1 MFGSSG
7 DVEARQDPLLASHTA
22 ATYTQCM
29 ALNSPRT
36 ITVQFPPHLARW
48 VPVIPFLIFALW
60 LVFTSYYTIPAESVG
75 VVLRFGKFEAIRDP
89 GLHFKLPFGI
99 DEILPVAV
107 KRQQKHEF
115 GFATPGATSPYQFT
129 NEQDRE
135 RNMVTGDLNTAL
147 VEWVVQYRLVV
158 PKDYLFS
165 VRRPEETLR
174 DLSESIMREII
185 GDRTVDEVITIGR
198 QDIENSSLLRLREVV
213 KEFQLGIAVDQVQL
227 KNINPPREVQT
238 SFNEVNKAKQD
249 RENMMNIANG
259 EYNKVVP
266 RASGE
271 AEQKI
276 SVAEGYKLKRV
287 NEALGDVSA
296 FNAVLAEY
304 LKAPDVTRTRIY
316 LETMADVL
324 PQVRERVI
332 VDDKITQLL
341 PMLPGVGQKGGARK

>member
-1 MFGSSG
+1 M
-7 DVEARQDPLLASHTA
+7 P
-22 ATYTQCM
+22 
-29 ALNSPRT
+29 LNSPRT
-36 ITVQFPPHLARW
+36 IVVQFPPNLARW
-48 VPVIPFLIFALW
+48 LPLVPVLIVVLW
-60 LVFTSYYTIPAESVG
+60 LVFTSWYTIPAESVG
-75 VVLRFGKFEAIRDP
+75 VVLRFGHFEDIRQP

-107 KRQQKHEF
+107 KRQQKFEF
-115 GFATPGATSPYQFT
+115 GFGTSGATNPRQFSD
-129 NEQDRE
+129 EQDRE
-135 RNMVTGDLNTAL
+135 KNMVTGDLNTAL
-147 VEWVVQYRLVV
+147 VEWVVQYRLDD
-158 PKDYLFS
+158 PKHYLFS
-165 VRRPEETLR
+165 VRNPDATLR

-198 QDIENSSLLRLREVV
+198 QDIENSSLVRLRDVV

-227 KNINPPREVQT
+227 KNINPPREVQA

-259 EYNKVVP
+259 EYNKAVP
-266 RASGE
+266 RAKGE

-287 NEALGDVSA
+287 NEALGDVTA

-316 LETMADVL
+316 LETMAEVL

-341 PMLPGVGQKGGARK
+341 PMMPGVGHGREVRK

>member
-1 MFGSSG
+1 
-7 DVEARQDPLLASHTA
+7 
-22 ATYTQCM
+22 M
-29 ALNSPRT
+29 ALNDPRRA
-36 ITVQFPPHLARW
+36 IVVQIPPHVARW
-48 VPVIPFLIFALW
+48 APFVPFFIVAIW
-60 LVFTSYYTIPAESVG
+60 LVFTSYYTIPAEAVG
-75 VVLRFGKFEAIRDP
+75 VVLRFGKFEAIREP

-115 GFATPGATSPYQFT
+115 GFGTSGATNPHQFS

-135 RNMVTGDLNTAL
+135 KNMVTGDLNTAL
-147 VEWVVQYRLVV
+147 VEWVVQYRLDD
-158 PKDYLFS
+158 PRLFLFS
-165 VRRPEETLR
+165 VRRPEDTLR

-198 QDIENSSLLRLREVV
+198 QDIENSSLLRLREVT

-227 KNINPPREVQT
+227 KNINPPLEVKA
-238 SFNEVNKAKQD
+238 SFDEVNKAKQD

-287 NEALGDVSA
+287 NEALGDVAA

-316 LETMADVL
+316 LETMAEVL
-324 PQVRERVI
+324 PQVKERVI

-341 PMLPGVGQKGGARK
+341 PMLPAAGRTGGARK

>member
-1 MFGSSG
+1 
-7 DVEARQDPLLASHTA
+7 
-22 ATYTQCM
+22 
-29 ALNSPRT
+29 
-36 ITVQFPPHLARW
+36 
-48 VPVIPFLIFALW
+48 
-60 LVFTSYYTIPAESVG
+60 
-75 VVLRFGKFEAIRDP
+75 
-89 GLHFKLPFGI
+89 
-99 DEILPVAV
+99 
-107 KRQQKHEF
+107 
-115 GFATPGATSPYQFT
+115 
-129 NEQDRE
+129 
-135 RNMVTGDLNTAL
+135 
-147 VEWVVQYRLVV
+147 
-158 PKDYLFS
+158 

>member
-1 MFGSSG
+1 M
-7 DVEARQDPLLASHTA
+7 AINDPR
-22 ATYTQCM
+22 
-29 ALNSPRT
+29 RT
-36 ITVQFPPHLARW
+36 IVVQFPPQIARW
-48 VPVIPFLIFALW
+48 VPVIPFLIVALW
-60 LVFTSYYTIPAESVG
+60 LVFTSWYTIPAESVG
-75 VVLRFGKFEAIRDP
+75 VVLRFGKFDAIRDP

-107 KRQQKHEF
+107 KRQLKLEF
-115 GFATPGATSPYQFT
+115 GFGTSSASNPRQFSDD
-129 NEQDRE
+129 QDRE
-135 RNMVTGDLNTAL
+135 KTMVTGDLNTAL
-147 VEWVVQYRLVV
+147 VEWVVQYRLED
-158 PKDYLFS
+158 PKHFLFS
-165 VRRPEETLR
+165 VRNPEETLR

-198 QDIENSSLLRLREVV
+198 QDIENSSLVRLREVV

-227 KNINPPREVQT
+227 KNINPPREVQA

-316 LETMADVL
+316 LETMAEVL
-324 PQVRERVI
+324 PQVKERVI

-341 PMLPGVGQKGGARK
+341 PMLPGVGRAGEARK

>member
-1 MFGSSG
+1 
-7 DVEARQDPLLASHTA
+7 
-22 ATYTQCM
+22 M
-29 ALNSPRT
+29 AYNDQRT
-36 ITVQFPPHLARW
+36 IVVQFPPNLARW
-48 VPVIPFLIFALW
+48 LPVVPVLIVVLW
-60 LVFTSYYTIPAESVG
+60 LVFTSWYTIPAESVG
-75 VVLRFGKFEAIRDP
+75 VVLRFGHFEDIRQP

-107 KRQQKHEF
+107 KRQQKFEF
-115 GFATPGATSPYQFT
+115 GFGTSGATNPRQFSD
-129 NEQDRE
+129 EQDRE
-135 RNMVTGDLNTAL
+135 KNMVTGDLNTAL
-147 VEWVVQYRLVV
+147 VEWVVQYRLDD
-158 PKDYLFS
+158 PKHYLFS
-165 VRRPEETLR
+165 VRNPDATLR

-198 QDIENSSLLRLREVV
+198 QDIENSSLVRLREVV

-227 KNINPPREVQT
+227 KNINPPREVQA

-249 RENMMNIANG
+249 RENMMNLANG
-259 EYNKVVP
+259 EYNKAVP
-266 RASGE
+266 RAKGE

-287 NEALGDVSA
+287 NEALGDVTA

-316 LETMADVL
+316 LETMAEVL
-324 PQVRERVI
+324 PAVRERVI

-341 PMLPGVGQKGGARK
+341 PMMPGVGHGREVRK

>member
-1 MFGSSG
+1 MI
-7 DVEARQDPLLASHTA
+7 V
-22 ATYTQCM
+22 
-29 ALNSPRT
+29 
-36 ITVQFPPHLARW
+36 VQFPSNLGRW
-48 VPVIPFLIFALW
+48 LGFVPVLIVVLW
-60 LVFTSYYTIPAESVG
+60 LVFTSWYTIPAESVG
-75 VVLRFGKFEAIRDP
+75 VVLRFGHFEAIREP

-107 KRQQKHEF
+107 KRQQKFEF
-115 GFATPGATSPYQFT
+115 GFGTSGATNPRQFSD
-129 NEQDRE
+129 EQDRE
-135 RNMVTGDLNTAL
+135 KNMVTGDLNTAL
-147 VEWVVQYRLVV
+147 VEWVVQYRLDD
-158 PKDYLFS
+158 PKHYLFS
-165 VRRPEETLR
+165 VRNPDATLR

-198 QDIENSSLLRLREVV
+198 QDIESSSLVRLREMV

-227 KNINPPREVQT
+227 KNINPPREVQA

-259 EYNKVVP
+259 EYNKAVP
-266 RASGE
+266 RAKGE

-287 NEALGDVSA
+287 NEALGDVTA

-316 LETMADVL
+316 LETMAEVL

-332 VDDKITQLL
+332 VDDRITQLL
-341 PMLPGVGQKGGARK
+341 PMMPGVGHGREVRK

>member
-1 MFGSSG
+1 
-7 DVEARQDPLLASHTA
+7 
-22 ATYTQCM
+22 M
-29 ALNSPRT
+29 AYNEPRT
-36 ITVQFPPHLARW
+36 IVVQFPPHLARW
-48 VPVIPFLIFALW
+48 IPVLPFLVLALW
-60 LVFTSYYTIPAESVG
+60 LLLTSWYTIPAESVG
-75 VVLRFGKFEAIRDP
+75 VVLRFGKFDAIREP

-99 DEILPVAV
+99 DEVQTVAV
-107 KRQQKHEF
+107 KRQLKMELGF
-115 GFATPGATSPYQFT
+115 GTPGATNARQFSD
-129 NEQDRE
+129 EQDRE
-135 RNMVTGDLNTAL
+135 KTMVTGDLNTAL
-147 VEWVVQYRLVV
+147 VEWVVQYRIDT
-158 PKDYLFS
+158 PKSYLFS
-165 VRRPEETLR
+165 VRNPEETLR

-198 QDIENSSLLRLREVV
+198 QDIENSSHVRLREVS
-213 KEFQLGIAVDQVQL
+213 KEFQLGIMVDQVQL
-227 KNINPPREVQT
+227 KNINPPRQVQA

-287 NEALGDVSA
+287 NEALGDVAA

-304 LKAPDVTRTRIY
+304 LKAPEVTRTRIY
-316 LETMADVL
+316 LETMAEVL

-341 PMLPGVGQKGGARK
+341 PMLPGTGRGGEARK

>member
-1 MFGSSG
+1 
-7 DVEARQDPLLASHTA
+7 
-22 ATYTQCM
+22 M
-29 ALNSPRT
+29 AYNEPRT
-36 ITVQFPPHLARW
+36 IVVQFPPHLARW
-48 VPVIPFLIFALW
+48 VPILPFLIFGLW
-60 LVFTSYYTIPAESVG
+60 LVLTSWYTIPAESVG
-75 VVLRFGKFEAIRDP
+75 VVLRFGQFDGVREP

-99 DEILPVAV
+99 DEVTPVAV
-107 KRQQKHEF
+107 KRQLKMEF
-115 GFATPGATSPYQFT
+115 GFGTSGATNSRQYSE
-129 NEQDRE
+129 EQDRE
-135 RNMVTGDLNTAL
+135 KNMVTGDLNTAL
-147 VEWVVQYRLVV
+147 VEWVVQYRLDE
-158 PKDYLFS
+158 PKLFLFR
-165 VRRPEETLR
+165 VRNPEETLR

-198 QDIENSSLLRLREVV
+198 QDIENSSLMRLREVS
-213 KEFQLGIAVDQVQL
+213 KEFQLGIMVDQVQL
-227 KNINPPREVQT
+227 KNINPPREVQA

-266 RASGE
+266 RARGE

-276 SVAEGYKLKRV
+276 SVAEGYRLKRV

-316 LETMADVL
+316 LETMAEVL
-324 PQVRERVI
+324 PQVRDRVV

-341 PMLPGVGQKGGARK
+341 PMLPGTGRGGEARK

>member
-1 MFGSSG
+1 
-7 DVEARQDPLLASHTA
+7 
-22 ATYTQCM
+22 M
-29 ALNSPRT
+29 AYNEPRT
-36 ITVQFPPHLARW
+36 IVVQFPPHLARW
-48 VPVIPFLIFALW
+48 VPVLPFLIFGLW
-60 LVFTSYYTIPAESVG
+60 LLLTSWYTIPAESVG
-75 VVLRFGKFEAIRDP
+75 VVLRFGKFDAIREP

-99 DEILPVAV
+99 DEVLPVAV
-107 KRQQKHEF
+107 KRHLKIELGF
-115 GFATPGATSPYQFT
+115 GTPGATNPRQYGD
-129 NEQDRE
+129 EQDRE
-135 RNMVTGDLNTAL
+135 KTMVTGDLNTAL
-147 VEWVVQYRLVV
+147 VEWVVQYRLDD
-158 PKDYLFS
+158 PKHFLFS
-165 VRRPEETLR
+165 VRQPEETLR
-174 DLSESIMREII
+174 DLSESIMREVI

-198 QDIENSSLLRLREVV
+198 QDIENVSLVRLRDVV
-213 KEFQLGIAVDQVQL
+213 KEFQLGIMVDQVQL
-227 KNINPPREVQT
+227 KNINPPREVQA

-287 NEALGDVSA
+287 NEALGDVAA

-316 LETMADVL
+316 LETMAEVL
-324 PQVRERVI
+324 PQVKERVI

-341 PMLPGVGQKGGARK
+341 PMLPGVGRTGEARK

>member
-1 MFGSSG
+1 MAFN
-7 DVEARQDPLLASHTA
+7 DPRH
-22 ATYTQCM
+22 
-29 ALNSPRT
+29 P
-36 ITVQFPPHLARW
+36 IVVQIPPHIARW
-48 VPVIPFLIFALW
+48 VPFIPFLIVAVW

-75 VVLRFGKFEAIRDP
+75 VVLRFGKFDAIREP

-107 KRQQKHEF
+107 KRQFKSEF
-115 GFATPGATSPYQFT
+115 GFGTSGATNPRQFSD
-129 NEQDRE
+129 EQDRE
-135 RNMVTGDLNTAL
+135 KNMVTGDLNTAL
-147 VEWVVQYRLVV
+147 VEWVVQYRLDD
-158 PKDYLFS
+158 PKLYSFS
-165 VRRPEETLR
+165 VRRPEDTLR
-174 DLSESIMREII
+174 DLSEAIMREII

-198 QDIENSSLLRLREVV
+198 QDIENNSLVRLREVV

-227 KNINPPREVQT
+227 KNINPPREVQA

-266 RASGE
+266 RAHGE

-287 NEALGDVSA
+287 NEALGDVTA

-316 LETMADVL
+316 LETMAEVL

-332 VDDKITQLL
+332 VDDKITQ
-341 PMLPGVGQKGGARK
+341 MLPLMPAAGRVGGARK

>member
-1 MFGSSG
+1 
-7 DVEARQDPLLASHTA
+7 
-22 ATYTQCM
+22 M
-29 ALNSPRT
+29 AYNDPRT
-36 ITVQFPPHLARW
+36 IVVQIPPNVGRW
-48 VPVIPFLIFALW
+48 LRLVPLLIAALW
-60 LVFTSYYTIPAESVG
+60 LLITSYYTIPAESVG
-75 VVLRFGKFEAIRDP
+75 VILRFGKMAGVREP

-99 DEILPVAV
+99 DEVLPVAV
-107 KRQQKHEF
+107 KRQLKIEF
-115 GFATPGATSPYQFT
+115 GFGTSGATNPRQYS

-135 RNMVTGDLNTAL
+135 KNMVTGDLNTAL
-147 VEWVVQYRLVV
+147 VEWVVQYRLDD
-158 PKDYLFS
+158 PQHYLFS
-165 VRRPEETLR
+165 VRNPDETLR

-198 QDIENSSLLRLREVV
+198 QDIENSSLVRLREVV

-227 KNINPPREVQT
+227 KNINPPQEVQA

-266 RASGE
+266 RARGE

-287 NEALGDVSA
+287 NEALGDVTA

-304 LKAPDVTRTRIY
+304 LKAPDVTRTRMY
-316 LETMADVL
+316 LETMAEVL
-324 PQVRERVI
+324 PQIRDRVI

-341 PMLPGVGQKGGARK
+341 PMMPGVGRGTEARK

>member
-1 MFGSSG
+1 
-7 DVEARQDPLLASHTA
+7 
-22 ATYTQCM
+22 M

-36 ITVQFPPHLARW
+36 IVVQLPPNFSRW
-48 VPVIPFLIFALW
+48 LRLIPVLIIALW
-60 LVFTSYYTIPAESVG
+60 LVLSSWYTIPAESVG
-75 VVLRFGKFEAIRDP
+75 VVLRFGKYSATREP

-107 KRQQKHEF
+107 KRQNKVEF
-115 GFATPGATSPYQFT
+115 GFGTAGATNPHQASR
-129 NEQDRE
+129 EQDRE
-135 RNMVTGDLNTAL
+135 KNMVTGDLNTAL
-147 VEWVVQYRLVV
+147 VEWVVQYRLDD
-158 PKDYLFS
+158 PKHYLFS
-165 VRRPEETLR
+165 VRNPEETLR

-185 GDRTVDEVITIGR
+185 GDRTVDEVITVGR
-198 QDIENSSLLRLREVV
+198 QDIENSSLVRLREVT
-213 KEFQLGIAVDQVQL
+213 KEFQLGITVDQVQL
-227 KNINPPREVQT
+227 KNINPPREVQA

-259 EYNKVVP
+259 EYNKAVP
-266 RASGE
+266 RAHGE

-287 NEALGDVSA
+287 NEALGDVAA

-316 LETMADVL
+316 LETIGEVL
-324 PQVRERVI
+324 PQVRDRVI

-341 PMLPGVGQKGGARK
+341 PLMPGAASKGGVRK

>member
-1 MFGSSG
+1 
-7 DVEARQDPLLASHTA
+7 
-22 ATYTQCM
+22 M

-36 ITVQFPPHLARW
+36 IVVQFPPNLARW
-48 VPVIPFLIFALW
+48 LPFVPVLIVVLW
-60 LVFTSYYTIPAESVG
+60 LVFTSWYTIPAESVG
-75 VVLRFGKFEAIRDP
+75 VVLRFGQFEDIRQP

-107 KRQQKHEF
+107 KRQQKFEF
-115 GFATPGATSPYQFT
+115 GFGTSGATNPRQFSD
-129 NEQDRE
+129 EQDRE
-135 RNMVTGDLNTAL
+135 KNMVTGDLNTAL
-147 VEWVVQYRLVV
+147 VEWVVQYRLDD
-158 PKDYLFS
+158 PKHYLFS
-165 VRRPEETLR
+165 VRNPDATLR

-198 QDIENSSLLRLREVV
+198 QDIESSSLVRLREVV

-227 KNINPPREVQT
+227 KNINPPREVQA

-259 EYNKVVP
+259 EYNKAVP
-266 RASGE
+266 RAKGE
-271 AEQKI
+271 AEQKV

-287 NEALGDVSA
+287 NEALGDVTA

-316 LETMADVL
+316 LETMAEVL
-324 PQVRERVI
+324 PLVRERVI

-341 PMLPGVGQKGGARK
+341 PMQPGVGHGREVRK